1 MKFSSDDLRRWCR
14 LLHRDLSYFF
24 AGMVLIYALSGIA
37 RNHRDTFNPDY
48 AVSRTRLTLDLPAA
62 AGCEYTR
69 AEVEALL
76 AAAGVGEAYVKHYR
90 PDAAT
95 LKVFLQGGSSLT
107 VDLAR
112 GDALYER
119 LTRRYVW
126 SALTRLHYN
135 PGRWWTLFADA
146 FAGGQIHITL
156 TGLLLVKG
164 PTGLLGRGGIE
175 LAAGILVPLLFL
187 LI

>member
-1 MKFSSDDLRRWCR
+1 MKFSSNDLRRWCR
-14 LLHRDLSYFF
+14 QLHRDLSYFF

-37 RNHRDTFNPDY
+37 MNHRDTFNPDY
-48 AVSRTRLTLDLPAA
+48 AVSRTRLALDLPAA
-62 AGCEYTR
+62 AGSEYTR

-146 FAGGQIHITL
+146 FAGGLILITL

-164 PTGLLGRGGIE
+164 PKGLRGRGGIE